1 VTHGHSHKNEKRKM
15 KITITALLIAFSQCI
30 LAQDTR
36 LASIEYF
43 NYPKA
48 PVKDGG
54 GNIQSS
60 FQEYGASAA
69 YPVQSKNKKI
79 KVVNG
84 IQYALVDVTVSNN
97 STSAI
102 NSRQFHSIIYSLTI
116 LQQLSSSWRLAA
128 SLMPTLASDFKS
140 GLSSNDFTMQGSLLV
155 INKLNSYTSIG
166 GGLVY
171 GTKLGQPMPLPAFI
185 FRYFKDHHDLT
196 LLLPTFANYAYQVGR
211 KDEFDIG
218 VRADLN
224 GADFH
229 VSGNNLDSAVHVN
242 KLSYSRI
249 NLGLV
254 VSYKITKVIK
264 LEARGGISTAR
275 KYQFLDADGNKYSF
289 NTNNV
294 PFFNVGLV
302 IVPLENRG
310 M

>member
-1 VTHGHSHKNEKRKM
+1 M
-15 KITITALLIAFSQCI
+15 KITLTALLVAFSQCI

-36 LASIEYF
+36 LAGIEYF
-43 NYPKA
+43 SYAKA

-54 GNIQSS
+54 GNFQSS
-60 FQEYGASAA
+60 FQEFGAFAA
-69 YPVQSKNKKI
+69 YPVQSKNKKT

-84 IQYALVDVTVSNN
+84 IQYALVDASVSNN
-97 STSAI
+97 ATSAI
-102 NSRQFHSIIYSLTI
+102 NSRQFHSITYSLTI
-116 LQQLSSSWRLAA
+116 VQQLSGSWRLAA

-140 GLSSNDFTMQGSLLV
+140 GLSSNDFSMQGSLLV

-166 GGLVY
+166 GGVIY
-171 GTKLGQPMPLPAFI
+171 STKLGQPTPLPAFI
-185 FRYFKDHHDLT
+185 FRYFKDHHDLN
-196 LLLPTFANYAYQVGR
+196 LLLPTFANYTYQVGR
-211 KDEFDIG
+211 KDKFDIG

-229 VSGNNLDSAVHVN
+229 VSGNNLVSAVDVY

-249 NLGLV
+249 NLGPV
-254 VSYKITKVIK
+254 ASYKITRVIK

-275 KYQFLDADGNKYSF
+275 KYQFLDTDGNKYSF

-294 PFFNVGLV
+294 AFFNIGLV